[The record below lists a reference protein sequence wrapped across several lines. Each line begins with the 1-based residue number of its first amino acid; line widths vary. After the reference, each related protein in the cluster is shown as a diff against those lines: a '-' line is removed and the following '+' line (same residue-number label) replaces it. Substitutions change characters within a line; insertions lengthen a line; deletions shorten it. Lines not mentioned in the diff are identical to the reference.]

1 MPPPPTPDPWPRL
14 WPAGLPRHRACRAAC
29 RGEGKRELE
38 WQERG
43 SGVGESG
50 SGVSSTREQERKKER
65 AIKSREMEGEKWWYL
80 QDRKKRV
87 EEEAGE

>member
-1 MPPPPTPDPWPRL
+1 MQWSEKGVEGGWKGTSK
-14 WPAGLPRHRACRAAC
+14 
-29 RGEGKRELE
+29 GKRQGKRDLE

-50 SGVSSTREQERKKER
+50 SGVSSTSEQERKKER

-87 EEEAGE
+87 GEEAGE

>member
-1 MPPPPTPDPWPRL
+1 MQWSEKGVEGG
-14 WPAGLPRHRACRAAC
+14 WKGISK
-29 RGEGKRELE
+29 GKRQGKRDLE

-87 EEEAGE
+87 GEEAGE

>member
-1 MPPPPTPDPWPRL
+1 MQWSEKGVEGGWKGTRK
-14 WPAGLPRHRACRAAC
+14 
-29 RGEGKRELE
+29 GKRQGKRDLE

-87 EEEAGE
+87 GEEAGE